1 MHFKEFFIW
10 CIERNNYVLKRTLFY
25 CIFFLFCAL
34 QSGEKKSKTR
44 ASAKR
49 CTNTPGWHHYLIF
62 QNNLQLTI
70 GQDIRQNHW
79 TTKYRSL
86 TCIYFMRSIFVS
98 YWSISPNMM
107 FVHQISFKILS
118 KIADTKY
125 RSLTYIYFMRSILV
139 SHWSIISSMTFIH
152 QIVFKIWDKIK
163 SLTHICLMRPTFV
176 SHWSICPNI
185 IFLHQTVFKILSKI
199 TGPWNIGQWAAY
211 ILWGQSLCHTDP
223 LSKVWPS
230 AIK

>member
-1 MHFKEFFIW
+1 MHK
-10 CIERNNYVLKRTLFY
+10 YPQLAPLFN
-25 CIFFLFCAL
+25 F
-34 QSGEKKSKTR
+34 SKQFTVD
-44 ASAKR
+44 S
-49 CTNTPGWHHYLIF
+49 
-62 QNNLQLTI
+62 
-70 GQDIRQNHW
+70 QDIKHNHW
-79 TTKYRSL
+79 TRKYRSL

-107 FVHQISFKILS
+107 FIHQIPFKILS

-125 RSLTYIYFMRSILV
+125 RSLTYIYFIKSIFV
-139 SHWSIISSMTFIH
+139 SHWFIISSMTFIH

-176 SHWSICPNI
+176 SHWSIIPNKCI

-199 TGPWNIGQWAAY
+199 IGKWNIY

-230 AIK
+230 SIK